1 MKRRGPFSH
10 ILSVI
15 GRSVIDKFP
24 KMYILANR
32 VNQAFLRG
40 AFGNLTE
47 STVLDFWRSFDF
59 ITLKS
64 ESYKHLGEEADGGYF
79 LAFPIEQNSE
89 VVSIGLG
96 DNISFDFSVSTFVSR
111 VHMFDHTIERPSS
124 VPKNGIYYDRGLGP
138 KSCDKLLSLADIFR
152 FTDPKNRI
160 VLKVDIEG
168 AEWEVLDSVD
178 MDLFRVVDQFVVEF
192 HGILEIF
199 RNPSQLRRAIRVLN
213 NLSRDFFTININANN
228 WGNAQILAG
237 VVCPDVLEVS
247 YLRKDKAIPLYAEKV
262 SLRGFPNNP
271 NSPRLRLEN
280 FGEIFG

>member
-1 MKRRGPFSH
+1 
-10 ILSVI
+10 
-15 GRSVIDKFP
+15 
-24 KMYILANR
+24 MYILANR

-64 ESYKHLGEEADGGYF
+64 ESYKHFGEETDGGYF
-79 LAFPIEQNSE
+79 LAFPIDQNSE

-111 VHMFDHTIERPSS
+111 VHMFDHTIARPSS
-124 VPKNGIYYDRGLGP
+124 IPKNGIYYDRGLGP
-138 KSCDKLLSLADIFR
+138 KSWDKLLSLADIFR